1 MLYTYI
7 YIHIGGIPYGGDN
20 IYIYIYTYIYI
31 YIKMWFV
38 VSDVFFVYQC
48 NHQVS
53 RILHS
58 STSQYGIASFP
69 QVNPQMDESVY
80 QNASGPTKDQST
92 FMIQLYPH
100 CLFMVVSSIANGNRL
115 PEANIPFIYIW
126 YIKCWMGDCIP
137 HTMV

>member
-1 MLYTYI
+1 MQ
-7 YIHIGGIPYGGDN
+7 P
-20 IYIYIYTYIYI
+20 
-31 YIKMWFV
+31 
-38 VSDVFFVYQC
+38 SSE
-48 NHQVS
+48 QVS

-115 PEANIPFIYIW
+115 PEANIPFIYMVYQVLDGW
-126 YIKCWMGDCIP
+126 LYPTYHGLTMAHVCVYIYMYNVWLCVCLKKGKAQI
-137 HTMV
+137 